1 MKRRNGIFQRVKEGP
16 YYAIVAWRGRRFCE
30 STRTTNRTEAKA
42 FLDRMKVALRQGTYQ
57 TPRER
62 RASADTVS
70 GLAALWAKVYLPVS
84 RNPKGVRLAKKRME
98 HYVLPFMGSMQL
110 GRVTKDTVRQYRA
123 HLEGMRDKE
132 GERVLS
138 DLTVKHLLSDLR
150 CMFRWAED
158 SDRIERAPIPRR
170 LMPKIP
176 EALPRSLTA
185 EEQSTVA
192 SLPDPYGFAV
202 RVMLATG
209 VRWSE
214 LCRLT
219 SADVQAGE
227 LLVQGPTKSRKMR
240 RVPLP
245 PALLVELRVR
255 VGKLVNF
262 EAKDVSWFNRAVRTR
277 SGVEGFSAHR
287 CRHSFGFNY
296 MSCGGNILALKEQM
310 GHSTVELTAHYAKPT
325 QELVREDAKRV
336 EARRAT
342 A

>member
-1 MKRRNGIFQRVKEGP
+1 MKRKNGIFQRRASGP
-16 YYAIVAWRGRRFCE
+16 YYAIVAWKGRRHCE
-30 STRTTNRTEAKA
+30 STKTVNRTEAKA
-42 FLDRMKVALRQGTYQ
+42 FLDDMKVRLRKGTYKS
-57 TPRER
+57 PSER
-62 RASADTVS
+62 RASADTGS
-70 GLAALWAKVYLPVS
+70 GLAALWAKVYLPVA
-84 RNPKGVRLAKKRME
+84 RNPKGVKLAQKRME
-98 HYVLPFMGSMQL
+98 QYVLPFMGSMQL
-110 GRVTKDTVRQYRA
+110 GKVTKDTVRQYRA
-123 HLEGMRDKE
+123 HLEGLKNSDE
-132 GERVLS
+132 ERVLS

-176 EALPRSLTA
+176 EAPPRCLTA
-185 EEQSTVA
+185 QEQGIVA

-202 RVMLATG
+202 RVMLGTG

-219 SADVQAGE
+219 SADVQGGE
-227 LLVQGPTKSRKMR
+227 VLVQGRTKSHKMR
-240 RVPLP
+240 RIPLP
-245 PALLVELRVR
+245 PALLAELRVR
-255 VGKLVNF
+255 VGKLVSF

-277 SGVEGFSAHR
+277 SEVEGFSAHR

-296 MSCGGNILALKEQM
+296 MAGGGNILALKEQM